1 MKKMGIKTIARAI
14 VPKELIS
21 LYKNIKYNRNK
32 ILRTLQR
39 NHAGIIDFFRKKK
52 NITSAPDD
60 PYIVWTCWW
69 QGERNMPEVVKM
81 CYNQLNKN
89 ANGRRVIVIT
99 KENYKDYISLP
110 EYILE
115 KVEKKMITITHLS
128 DILRACLLY
137 TYGGLWIDSTI
148 FTTSPLPEFTPETEL
163 YSLRRLNDANYVSR
177 SRWTAFLFYAN
188 KGNLLFEYLMTIF
201 FEYWKTNN
209 TMIDYFLIDD
219 SIAIAYN
226 EIADVARMIE
236 NIPHS
241 NHYVHWLRANLN
253 NEFNAKDYSELTGG
267 ACFHKLSYKEK
278 YCESV
283 NGKLTYYGY
292 IARENKGEP
301 CPVP

>member
-1 MKKMGIKTIARAI
+1 MGIKTIARAML
-14 VPKELIS
+14 PKELVS

-32 ILRTLQR
+32 ILRTLQK
-39 NHAGIIDFFRKKK
+39 NHAGIIDSFREKK
-52 NITSAPDD
+52 NIVPPPPPDK

-89 ANGRRVIVIT
+89 ANGHRVIVIT
-99 KENYKDYISLP
+99 KENYKEYISLP

-137 TYGGLWIDSTI
+137 TYGGLWIDSTV

-236 NIPHS
+236 HIPHS
-241 NHYVHWLRANLN
+241 NRYVHWLCANLN
-253 NEFNAKDYSELTGG
+253 NEFNAKDYNELTGG